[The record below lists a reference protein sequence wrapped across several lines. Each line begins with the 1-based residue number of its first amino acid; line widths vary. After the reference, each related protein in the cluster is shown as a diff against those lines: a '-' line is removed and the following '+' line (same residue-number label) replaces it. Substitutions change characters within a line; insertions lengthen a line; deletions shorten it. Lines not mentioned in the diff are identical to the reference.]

1 MIEFRNVS
9 KTYDTGTKA
18 VKNANFLIE
27 KGEFAF
33 LVGSSGSGK
42 STLIKLILKEE
53 EPTSGHIIINGKDTT
68 FLKPNRIPYLRR
80 SMGVVFQDFRLLPD
94 KTVYDNVAYA
104 MYIVRATPRHI
115 RRQVPMVLS
124 LVGLSGKAKMY
135 PNELSGG
142 EQQRVALARA
152 LVNNPSMLI
161 ADEPT
166 GNLDPETAWDIM
178 NLLNDI
184 NMRGT
189 TVVVAT
195 HAKDIVNKMKK
206 KGYEL
211 TYKEMIENIN
221 DIAGVRI
228 ICQLKDDIFKI
239 RNLIEE
245 LPGIQIEK
253 EKDYVNHPKES
264 GYSSYHMII
273 KIPVTLSKQTIY
285 VKVEIQIRTMAMD
298 FWASLEHKMKYKTDK
313 EVNKKTSKELVNYA
327 KIVNKMDNKIM
338 LMNN

>member
-1 MIEFRNVS
+1 MIEFRNVQ
-9 KTYDTGTKA
+9 KKYDTGVQA
-18 VKNANFLIE
+18 VKNANFIID
-27 KGEFAF
+27 KGEFCF
-33 LVGSSGSGK
+33 LVGASGSGK

-68 FLKPNRIPYLRR
+68 FLKQSRIPYLRR

-184 NMRGT
+184 NLRGT

-195 HAKDIVNKMKK
+195 HAKDIVDQMRKRVIEINKGTIVRDDK
-206 KGYEL
+206 KGGYE
-211 TYKEMIENIN
+211 
-221 DIAGVRI
+221 
-228 ICQLKDDIFKI
+228 
-239 RNLIEE
+239 
-245 LPGIQIEK
+245 
-253 EKDYVNHPKES
+253 S
-264 GYSSYHMII
+264 
-273 KIPVTLSKQTIY
+273 
-285 VKVEIQIRTMAMD
+285 EI
-298 FWASLEHKMKYKTDK
+298 
-313 EVNKKTSKELVNYA
+313 
-327 KIVNKMDNKIM
+327 
-338 LMNN
+338 